1 MRWLA
6 LIAVAEI
13 KAVLGA
19 ERDIDVLVGVPVQVA
34 KVEREGPVGIAFP
47 AVKCGTYILAPV
59 ELGAARILD
68 LSMQAGA
75 ACGKQEKGRANAR
88 SAQMLTQTSFHR

>member
-1 MRWLA
+1 MCRLA

-13 KAVLGA
+13 KAVLRA
-19 ERDIDVLVGVPVQVA
+19 ERDIDLLVGVPVQVA
-34 KVEREGPVGIAFP
+34 EVERERPVGIAFP
-47 AVKCGTYILAPV
+47 SIKCGTYILASV
-59 ELGAARILD
+59 VLGAERVLD

-75 ACGKQEKGRANAR
+75 ACGQQAKSRANAR